1 MRRMTMEEN
10 LEIKIPKRNTRENII
25 DAAIE
30 LFSEKGFSEA
40 SIRDIT
46 GRVGLRE
53 SAVYNYFDSKSAMI
67 DVILEMFSNEVSV
80 ETYSQD
86 NMSHH
91 FTELGPK
98 LFLQQRLLKLKEN
111 LTPRTIK
118 IWRIMH
124 IEQFR
129 DKRVRDFY
137 MTEILEKPVEFY
149 QKAFED
155 MMEKGLIKPYSSK
168 VLATEYYYTIVSILL
183 ERGLLEVD
191 QMDVSP
197 AIKKLFEHVEF
208 FYEAIKI

>member
-1 MRRMTMEEN
+1 MEKD
-10 LEIKIPKRNTRENII
+10 LEKKIPKRNTRENII
-25 DAAIE
+25 DAAID

-53 SAVYNYFDSKSAMI
+53 SAVYNYFDNKSAMI
-67 DVILEMFSNEVSV
+67 DVILAMFSAEVSAG
-80 ETYSQD
+80 TYSDD
-86 NMSHH
+86 NISNHLS
-91 FTELGPK
+91 ELGPK
-98 LFLQQRLLKLKEN
+98 LFLQERLLKLKEN

-137 MTEILEKPVEFY
+137 MAEILEKPVEFY
-149 QKAFED
+149 QKAFES
-155 MMEKGLIKPYSSK
+155 MMEKGLIKPYAPK
-168 VLATEYYYTIVSILL
+168 VVATEYYYTIVSILL
-183 ERGLLEVD
+183 ERGLLEAD
-191 QMDVSP
+191 QLDVSP

-208 FYEAIKI
+208 FYEGIKI